1 MCSSHSAKTDAN
13 GARRVQLTII
23 GAGGTCG
30 FGLAPHFRCEFSEAL
45 SESGFL
51 SILARRTVSG
61 AALIL
66 GKLYATEILR
76 DQRLS
81 KRPVIRYSQSGG
93 YHVSRWQ
100 ERGR

>member
-1 MCSSHSAKTDAN
+1 MCSSQAATTDAN

-61 AALIL
+61 AALNL

-76 DQRLS
+76 DRQLS
-81 KRPVIRYSQSGG
+81 KHPVSRYSQSAVD
-93 YHVSRWQ
+93 HVSRCQ